1 MSLRYAI
8 LGMLSLGSMS
18 GYDMK
23 KFFRRNVG
31 LFWNANFSQVYS
43 QLHRLEREGLVRK
56 TSVIQDGVPN
66 KKVYTLT
73 PEGQQELKEW
83 LSGPLGTP
91 DYRDEF
97 QLKFFFS
104 HLLDEE
110 TIRAHLLELHEFI
123 QGRLESLEKVTSGH
137 KRALSPITLQGAR
150 YGVHYY
156 KAYLD
161 WIAETLG
168 LLDKGELTP
177 EKSKGRTTG
186 RGVMAL
192 VAAEGGAKGP

>member
-23 KFFRRNVG
+23 KFFKRNVG

-66 KKVYTLT
+66 KKMYTLT
-73 PEGQQELKEW
+73 PQGQEELKAW
-83 LSGPLGTP
+83 LAGSLGTP

-104 HLLDEE
+104 HLLDGEAL
-110 TIRAHLLELHEFI
+110 RAHLLELQEFI
-123 QGRLESLEKVTSGH
+123 RGRMASLEKVTSGH
-137 KRALSPITLQGAR
+137 KRALSPITLQAAR

-156 KAYLD
+156 RSYLD
-161 WIAETLG
+161 WIQETLDM
-168 LLDKGELTP
+168 LNRGELHGD
-177 EKSKGRTTG
+177 KAKGRQTG

-192 VAAEGGAKGP
+192 VSSDGAVK

>member
-43 QLHRLEREGLVRK
+43 QLHRLEWEGLVRK

-66 KKVYTLT
+66 KKIYTLT
-73 PEGQQELKEW
+73 PKGQEELKSW
-83 LSGPLGTP
+83 LATSLGTP

-110 TIRAHLLELHEFI
+110 KLRSHLLELQEFI
-123 QGRLESLEKVTSGH
+123 QGRLASLEKVTSGH
-137 KRALSPITLQGAR
+137 KRALSPITMQGAR

-161 WIAETLG
+161 WIQETLD
-168 LLDKGELTP
+168 LLNKGELLGD
-177 EKSKGRTTG
+177 KAKGRQAG

-192 VAAEGGAKGP
+192 VSSDGAKGS

>member
-1 MSLRYAI
+1 MRYAI

-23 KFFRRNVG
+23 KFFGRNVG

-43 QLHRLEREGLVRK
+43 QLHRLELEGLVKK
-56 TSVIQDGVPN
+56 TSVMQDGVPN

-73 PEGQQELKEW
+73 PLGEEELRGW
-83 LSGPLGTP
+83 LVGSLGTP

-110 TIRAHLLELHEFI
+110 KMREHLLELADFI
-123 QGRLESLEKVTSGH
+123 RGRLESLEKVTTGH

-156 KAYLD
+156 RAYLD
-161 WIAETLG
+161 WIQETLN
-168 LLDKGELTP
+168 LLDSGELLGKG
-177 EKSKGRTTG
+177 KSHRAGK
-186 RGVMAL
+186 GVMAL
-192 VAAEGGAKGP
+192 VASDGNPKGT

>member
-43 QLHRLEREGLVRK
+43 QLHRLEREGLVKK

-73 PEGQQELKEW
+73 PQGQDELRTW
-83 LSGPLGTP
+83 LGGSLGTP

-110 TIRAHLLELHEFI
+110 RLREHLVELEGFIR
-123 QGRLESLEKVTSGH
+123 GRLESLEKVTTGH

-156 KAYLD
+156 RAYLD
-161 WIAETLG
+161 WIAETLD
-168 LLDKGELTP
+168 LLNRGDLLQGKG
-177 EKSKGRTTG
+177 KGHNAG
-186 RGVMAL
+186 KGVMAL
-192 VAAEGGAKGP
+192 VTSDSKG

>member
-1 MSLRYAI
+1 
-8 LGMLSLGSMS
+8 MLSLASMS

-23 KFFRRNVG
+23 KFFRQNVG

-43 QLHRLEREGLVRK
+43 QLHRLEREGLVKK

-66 KKVYTLT
+66 KKIYTLT
-73 PEGQQELKEW
+73 PKGQEELTEW
-83 LSGPLGTP
+83 LAGPPGTP

-110 TIRAHLLELHEFI
+110 KLRAHLLELRGFI
-123 QGRLESLEKVTSGH
+123 QGRLESLERVTSGH
-137 KRALSPITLQGAR
+137 TRALTPVTLQAAR

-156 KAYLD
+156 RSYLD
-161 WIAETLG
+161 WIQET
-168 LLDKGELTP
+168 
-177 EKSKGRTTG
+177 
-186 RGVMAL
+186 
-192 VAAEGGAKGP
+192 

>member
-8 LGMLSLGSMS
+8 LGMLSHGSMS

-43 QLHRLEREGLVRK
+43 QLHRLEREGLVKR

-73 PEGQQELKEW
+73 TPGQEELRGW
-83 LSGPLGTP
+83 LAGSLGTP

-104 HLLDEE
+104 HLLDQEKLRE
-110 TIRAHLLELHEFI
+110 HLLELRAFI

-137 KRALSPITLQGAR
+137 RRALSPLTLQGAR

-156 KAYLD
+156 RAYLD
-161 WIAETLG
+161 WIQETLD
-168 LLDKGELTP
+168 LLEKGELLP
-177 EKSKGRTTG
+177 EKGKGRQDG

-192 VAAEGGAKGP
+192 VASEGGKGS

>member
-1 MSLRYAI
+1 LSLRYAI

-23 KFFRRNVG
+23 KFFGRNVG

-43 QLHRLEREGLVRK
+43 QLHRLELDGLVKK

-73 PEGQQELKEW
+73 PLGEEELRGW
-83 LSGPLGTP
+83 LAGSLGTP

-104 HLLDEE
+104 HLLDEDRMRE
-110 TIRAHLLELHEFI
+110 HLLELADFI
-123 QGRLESLEKVTSGH
+123 RGRLESLEKVTTGH

-156 KAYLD
+156 RAYLD
-161 WIAETLG
+161 WIQETLD
-168 LLDKGELTP
+168 LVNSGELLG
-177 EKSKGRTTG
+177 KGKPHRAG
-186 RGVMAL
+186 KGVMAL
-192 VAAEGGAKGP
+192 VASDGNTKST

>member
-8 LGMLSLGSMS
+8 LGMLSLGAMS

-43 QLHRLEREGLVRK
+43 QLHRLEREGLVVK

-66 KKVYTLT
+66 KKVYSLT
-73 PEGQQELKEW
+73 PKGQVELKEW
-83 LSGPLGTP
+83 LAGSLGTP

-104 HLLDEE
+104 HLLEE
-110 TIRAHLLELHEFI
+110 DKLRAHLLEHGAFI

-137 KRALSPITLQGAR
+137 KRALTPITLQAAR

-156 KAYLD
+156 RSYLD
-161 WIAETLG
+161 WIQETLD
-168 LLDKGELTP
+168 LLDRGELQAD
-177 EKSKGRTTG
+177 KARGRQAG

-192 VAAEGGAKGP
+192 VSSDGAKAP

>member
-8 LGMLSLGSMS
+8 LGMLSLSSMS

-43 QLHRLEREGLVRK
+43 QLHRLEHEGLVKK

-66 KKVYTLT
+66 KNVYTLT
-73 PEGQQELKEW
+73 PKGQEELETW
-83 LSGPLGTP
+83 LAGSLGTP

-104 HLLDEE
+104 HLLEQDKLRE
-110 TIRAHLLELHEFI
+110 HLQELGAFI
-123 QGRLESLEKVTSGH
+123 QTRLASMEKVTSGH
-137 KRALSPITLQGAR
+137 KRALSSIHLQAAR

-156 KAYLD
+156 RGYLD
-161 WIAETLG
+161 WIQETLD
-168 LLDKGELTP
+168 LLDKGELAP
-177 EKSKGRTTG
+177 EKGKSRQGV

-192 VAAEGGAKGP
+192 VASDSTAKGV

>member
-1 MSLRYAI
+1 MRYAI
-8 LGMLSLGSMS
+8 LGMLSLASMS

-43 QLHRLEREGLVRK
+43 QLHRLEREGLVKK

-66 KKVYTLT
+66 KKVYTITPKGQEELT
-73 PEGQQELKEW
+73 EW
-83 LSGPLGTP
+83 LGGSLGTP

-110 TIRAHLLELHEFI
+110 KLREHLLELQAFI
-123 QGRLESLEKVTSGH
+123 KDRLASLEKVTTGH

-156 KAYLD
+156 RAYLD
-161 WIAETLG
+161 WIDETLNLLNSGG
-168 LLDKGELTP
+168 LVPAKG
-177 EKSKGRTTG
+177 KSHHTG
-186 RGVMAL
+186 KGVMAL
-192 VAAEGGAKGP
+192 VTSENNKGP